1 MNSDT
6 MQSVAIPMLGLV
18 LATVFPAFLISVF
31 AVGLVKRFAVTLGL
45 LDEPNARKVHTVP
58 IPLGGGLG
66 IWLGVVGTCSC
77 CGVRCLLAKLA
88 THRIHWHPMVDG
100 DPKCYLDCH
109 ADQFV

>member
-1 MNSDT
+1 MMNSDT

-66 IWLGVVGTCSC
+66 IWLESRAEFRESRGG
-77 CGVRCLLAKLA
+77 GRRLENEYAA
-88 THRIHWHPMVDG
+88 
-100 DPKCYLDCH
+100 
-109 ADQFV
+109 FVQDTFPAVSF